1 MAKQRYINTK
11 FWDDEYITSLKS
23 NGKLLYIY
31 FLTNTLTSI
40 CGIYEISIRRM
51 VFDTKINKNIIISF
65 LEKFEKDGK
74 VKYKNGWIAIKN
86 FMKHQKQSDN
96 PKDKI
101 NIGIKAELQKLPKTT
116 LDWIKEQAPCRGLV
130 RGSNYSNSN
139 SNSNS
144 NIYIPEHSSDKHS
157 KEKKLHSG
165 LVGNKLT
172 SKEGDSDVVWDT
184 HAKIY
189 QYLNELSESGEKIS
203 TNGSKKFKI
212 LAYYAI
218 LSKTKL
224 ENKAQ
229 WSSFVKRN
237 IRIAGRLVE
246 QGFEC
251 KKICFTSF
259 LLESKSLSWSL
270 ESIEKWIT
278 RLDSELLKQSPEEE
292 EKYKDLYQELKVNL
306 KKLNNKYGTQKRGK

>member
-11 FWDDEYITSLKS
+11 FWDDEYIASLKS
-23 NGKLLYIY
+23 TGKLLYIY
-31 FLTNTLTSI
+31 FLTNALTSI
-40 CGIYEISIRRM
+40 CGIYEVSIRRM
-51 VFDTKINKNIIISF
+51 VFDTKINKNIIISL
-65 LEKFEKDGK
+65 LEKFEKDKK
-74 VKYKNGWIAIKN
+74 VRYKDGWIAIKN

-184 HAKIY
+184 HAKLF
-189 QYLNELSESGEKIS
+189 QYINEFNEKGDKIS
-203 TNGSKKFKI
+203 TDVSKKFKI
-212 LAYYAI
+212 LAYYSI

-229 WSSFVKRN
+229 WGSFVKRN
-237 IRIAGRLVE
+237 IRIAGRIVE
-246 QGFEC
+246 QGWTC
-251 KKICFTSF
+251 KKVCFTAF
-259 LLESKSLSWSL
+259 LLEAKDLSWSL
-270 ESIEKWIT
+270 ESVEKWLP
-278 RLDSELLKQSPEEE
+278 RLDSELKKQKQDEEE
-292 EKYKDLYQELKVNL
+292 RYKDLFFELTENITT
-306 KKLNNKYGTQKRGK
+306 LNHKYGK